1 MGRQIYKRQKGG
13 DIQVVLDFF
22 LFCYAYCFCR
32 KKSQLSSWELF
43 SSRMLLDVKDVC
55 LLHIAKNNSIFFKFQ
70 IKNISIKKRE
80 NCLCTLLWLASNLLN
95 ICSHSLSQLKI
106 AGFTEPSRTK
116 FKWRREWKD
125 CSGKLLE
132 KNRHAIKNINQLFFS
147 EKKRQIENSIWLFP
161 YFEH

>member
-1 MGRQIYKRQKGG
+1 M
-13 DIQVVLDFF
+13 
-22 LFCYAYCFCR
+22 
-32 KKSQLSSWELF
+32 
-43 SSRMLLDVKDVC
+43 
-55 LLHIAKNNSIFFKFQ
+55 
-70 IKNISIKKRE
+70 SIKKRE

-147 EKKRQIENSIWLFP
+147 EKKKTNREQHLAVSLFWALGSCLLFFHLDLAIIYFLYNFFPHLVLAFKYLICASLLALVFRHFFSLESLSLVLVLCNQSSSISLLRKS
-161 YFEH
+161 